1 MKNTLLILILLL
13 VISNVSSGQ
22 KKFTI
27 KDGSKTYWAII
38 YVDNF
43 VNNDCSGAGSVSL
56 FDKATDTLFQ
66 TVNSDNL
73 CFYIKGDTNPTDNFT
88 ELYGEQSPLIF
99 DDFNFDGYEDI
110 AISNGNN
117 GSYGGTSYDV
127 YLYNTEA
134 KQFTKDMKLTEIAST
149 NLGMFRTEKSK
160 KRLIT
165 FNKSGCCWHITT
177 EYEITNN
184 ELVKVNELEEDATDG
199 SKYVTVT
206 ERKLINKV
214 WFLNVK
220 KMKIE
225 EYYKGN

>member
-1 MKNTLLILILLL
+1 MKKTILILILLL
-13 VISNVSSGQ
+13 AISNVSSGQ

-27 KDGSKTYWAII
+27 KDGSKNYWAII
-38 YVDNF
+38 NVENF
-43 VNNDCSGAGSVSL
+43 ANNDCSGAGSVSL
-56 FDKATDTLFQ
+56 FDKSTDTLFQ
-66 TVNSDNL
+66 SVNSDNL
-73 CFYIKGDTNPTDNFT
+73 CFYVKGDVNSDDNFT

-117 GSYGGTSYDV
+117 GSYGMPSYDV
-127 YLYNTEA
+127 YLYNSEA
-134 KQFTKDMKLTEIAST
+134 KQFTKDIKLTEIAST

-160 KRLIT
+160 KRIIT
-165 FNKSGCCWHITT
+165 YNKSGCCWHITT

-184 ELVKVNELEEDATDG
+184 EIVKVNELEEDATDG

-206 ERKLINKV
+206 ERKLINNV
-214 WFLNVK
+214 WYLNVK

-225 EYYKGN
+225 EYYKDN